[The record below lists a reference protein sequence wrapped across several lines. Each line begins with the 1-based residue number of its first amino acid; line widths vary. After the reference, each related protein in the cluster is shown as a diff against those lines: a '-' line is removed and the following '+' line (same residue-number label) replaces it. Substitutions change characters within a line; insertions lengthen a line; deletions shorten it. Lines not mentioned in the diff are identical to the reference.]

1 MRVIRLILASNSPRR
16 RELLE
21 NAGFEFDVQPS
32 EIEEFPL
39 PGEAPE
45 AYARRLAQDKALSVA
60 ASSAPG
66 SIVLGADTVVA
77 IDGEILEKPAGAPDA
92 ARMLRTLSGHTH
104 RVITG
109 ICLVRAPENVL
120 ACTHETTAVTFR
132 YLSEEEIESYVAS
145 GEPFDK
151 AGGYAIQGLASRFVT
166 RIEGCYFNVVGL
178 PIPMVYEIVKSIP
191 AK

>member
-45 AYARRLAQDKALSVA
+45 EYARRLAQDKALSVA
-60 ASSAPG
+60 ARSAPG